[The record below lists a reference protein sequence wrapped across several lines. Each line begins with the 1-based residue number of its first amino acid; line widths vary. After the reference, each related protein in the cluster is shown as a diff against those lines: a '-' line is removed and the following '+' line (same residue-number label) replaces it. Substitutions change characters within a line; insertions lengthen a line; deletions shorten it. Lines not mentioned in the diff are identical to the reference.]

1 MTPDNVHPSAFVHP
15 TAVVDA
21 GAVLEAG
28 SKVWHFSHIMPGA
41 TVGADSSLGQN
52 TFVAK
57 GVRIGQR
64 VKIQNNVSLYEGLT
78 LEDDVFLGPSCVFT
92 NVRNPR
98 SAVDRSQAYETTLV
112 RKGATVGANATIR
125 CGVTLGEHCFVAA
138 GAVVTKDVPQF
149 GIVAGV
155 PAVPTGWM
163 SAHGEKLQLD
173 PKGMATCPT
182 SGQSYRLID
191 HQLILL

>member
-98 SAVDRSQAYETTLV
+98 SAVDRSHAYETTLV
-112 RKGATVGANATIR
+112 RTGATVGANATIR

-155 PAVPTGWM
+155 PAVQTGWM

-191 HQLILL
+191 HQLTLL

>member
-41 TVGADSSLGQN
+41 TVGADSSLGQY

-98 SAVDRSQAYETTLV
+98 SAVDRSHAYETTLV

-155 PAVPTGWM
+155 PAVQTGWM

-191 HQLILL
+191 HQLTLL

>member
-1 MTPDNVHPSAFVHP
+1 MTTDDLHPSAFVHP
-15 TAVVDA
+15 SAVVDD

-28 SKVWHFSHIMPGA
+28 CKVWHFSHIMPGA
-41 TVGADSSLGQN
+41 TVGAHSSLGQN

-78 LEDDVFLGPSCVFT
+78 IEDDVFLGPSCVFT

-98 SAVDRSQAYETTLV
+98 SAVDRSHTYEATHV
-112 RKGATVGANATIR
+112 KQGATVGANATIR
-125 CGVTLGEHCFVAA
+125 CGVTLGEYCFVAA
-138 GAVVTKDVPQF
+138 GAVVTKDVPKF
-149 GIVAGV
+149 GIVSGV
-155 PAVPTGWM
+155 PAVQTGWM
-163 SAHGEKLQLD
+163 SAHGERLHLD
-173 PKGMATCPT
+173 PEGMATCSA